1 MHEEPRRD
9 YANTVAEIEKLD
21 AMVRARGATL
31 VVLALRDDMRDDGA
45 WTDLIAKLDDVTARR
60 GIPMLDIGPG
70 VFGARSD
77 QELRVHEVDD
87 HPNEVAHALIADE
100 LLRFLDEHGLLR
112 RHRPSD

>member
-1 MHEEPRRD
+1 
-9 YANTVAEIEKLD
+9 
-21 AMVRARGATL
+21 
-31 VVLALRDDMRDDGA
+31 
-45 WTDLIAKLDDVTARR
+45 
-60 GIPMLDIGPG
+60 MLDIGPG